1 MAPRPIPWL
10 LTQVPMAGRVVG
22 EWTWCAVSPSRLESL
37 LTEFSPV
44 RKSLLWSA
52 SLWGALAMVAPSSV
66 RAQAPAAANA
76 NTPQKIA
83 VLDTERVFLESEQ
96 FKKLRDE
103 LLELKKAKQQKLDQ
117 LQQQKA
123 ALMSDVREQQLDFDS
138 AEMVSKEEELI
149 KLETSAKTYAAVA
162 KQQVMRRELE
172 IQSEMFQ
179 MVQKAL
185 DKFAETNG
193 YSMVLNAH
201 KLDESV
207 ENPNELTR
215 TMLQTVTWHRNRE
228 DITDAVIQYLNQRYT
243 AGENVQPASGTG
255 GTKPKATQAEGT
267 RPATTKPTTGT
278 APKPAAGTAPRPANT
293 PAAGSGAPPA
303 RKPTK

>member
-1 MAPRPIPWL
+1 M
-10 LTQVPMAGRVVG
+10 
-22 EWTWCAVSPSRLESL
+22 
-37 LTEFSPV
+37 

-52 SLWGALAMVAPSSV
+52 SLCGALAMVAPSSLQ
-66 RAQAPAAANA
+66 AQAPAAANA
-76 NTPQKIA
+76 NTAPQKIA

-103 LLELKKAKQQKLDQ
+103 LVELKKSKQQKLDQ

-123 ALMSDVREQQLDFDS
+123 ALVSDVREQQLDFDS

-179 MVQKAL
+179 VVQKAL

-193 YSMVLNAH
+193 YAMVLNAH

-243 AGENVQPASGTG
+243 AGDNVQPASGTG
-255 GTKPKATQAEGT
+255 TTKPKATQAEGT
-267 RPATTKPTTGT
+267 RPAPAKPATGAAAKPATGT
-278 APKPAAGTAPRPANT
+278 APQIGRAHV
-293 PAAGSGAPPA
+293 
-303 RKPTK
+303 

>member
-1 MAPRPIPWL
+1 M
-10 LTQVPMAGRVVG
+10 
-22 EWTWCAVSPSRLESL
+22 
-37 LTEFSPV
+37 

-52 SLWGALAMVAPSSV
+52 SLWGALTLVASPSAQ
-66 RAQAPAAANA
+66 AQAPAAANA
-76 NTPQKIA
+76 NATPQKIA

-96 FKKLRDE
+96 FKKLREE
-103 LLELKKAKQQKLDQ
+103 LVELKKSKQQKLDQ

-123 ALMSDVREQQLDFDS
+123 ALVSDVREQQLEFDS

-172 IQSEMFQ
+172 IQAEMFQ

-201 KLDESV
+201 TLDESV

-228 DITDAVIQYLNQRYT
+228 DITDAVIQYLNQRYA
-243 AGENVQPASGTG
+243 AGDNVQPASATG
-255 GTKPKATQAEGT
+255 AAKPKATQAEGT
-267 RPATTKPTTGT
+267 RPA
-278 APKPAAGTAPRPANT
+278 AKPATGAAGKPATGTAPRPANA
-293 PAAGSGAPPA
+293 PAAGTGAAAP

>member
-1 MAPRPIPWL
+1 VAL
-10 LTQVPMAGRVVG
+10 AGGFVASLTHPLPLFLPNP
-22 EWTWCAVSPSRLESL
+22 EFL
-37 LTEFSPV
+37 LTESSPV
-44 RKSLLWSA
+44 RKFLFLSA
-52 SLWGALAMVAPSSV
+52 SLVGALAVVAPTSV

-76 NTPQKIA
+76 NANSAPQKIA

-96 FKKLRDE
+96 FKKLREE
-103 LLELKKAKQQKLDQ
+103 LLELKKSKQQKLEQ
-117 LQQQKA
+117 LQQQKQ
-123 ALMSDVREQQLDFDS
+123 ALVTDVRDQQLEFDS

-162 KQQVMRRELE
+162 KQQVARRELE
-172 IQSEMFQ
+172 IQAEMFQ
-179 MVQKAL
+179 VVQKAL
-185 DKFAETNG
+185 DRFAETNG

-243 AGENVQPASGTG
+243 SGDNVQPASGTG
-255 GTKPKATQAEGT
+255 TGKPKATQAEGT
-267 RPATTKPTTGT
+267 RPAAGKPAAGAT
-278 APKPAAGTAPRPANT
+278 AKPAAGTGSKPAANPA
-293 PAAGSGAPPA
+293 PAAGGTPA
-303 RKPTK
+303 RKTPR

>member
-1 MAPRPIPWL
+1 L
-10 LTQVPMAGRVVG
+10 V
-22 EWTWCAVSPSRLESL
+22 
-37 LTEFSPV
+37 
-44 RKSLLWSA
+44 
-52 SLWGALAMVAPSSV
+52 
-66 RAQAPAAANA
+66 
-76 NTPQKIA
+76 
-83 VLDTERVFLESEQ
+83 
-96 FKKLRDE
+96 
-103 LLELKKAKQQKLDQ
+103 
-117 LQQQKA
+117 
-123 ALMSDVREQQLDFDS
+123 SDVREQKLEFDS

-172 IQSEMFQ
+172 IQAEMFQ

-201 KLDESV
+201 TLDESV

-228 DITDAVIQYLNQRYT
+228 DITDAVIQYLNQRYA
-243 AGENVQPASGTG
+243 AGDNVQPASATG
-255 GTKPKATQAEGT
+255 AAKPKATQAEGT
-267 RPATTKPTTGT
+267 RPA
-278 APKPAAGTAPRPANT
+278 AKPATGAAGKPATGTAPRPANA
-293 PAAGSGAPPA
+293 PAAGTGAAAP

>member
-1 MAPRPIPWL
+1 M
-10 LTQVPMAGRVVG
+10 
-22 EWTWCAVSPSRLESL
+22 
-37 LTEFSPV
+37 

-52 SLWGALAMVAPSSV
+52 SLWGALAMVAPSSA

-76 NTPQKIA
+76 NAAPQKIA

-103 LLELKKAKQQKLDQ
+103 LVELKKSKQQKLDQ

-123 ALMSDVREQQLDFDS
+123 ALVSDVREQQLDFDS

-149 KLETSAKTYAAVA
+149 KIETSAKTYAAVA

-179 MVQKAL
+179 AVQKAL

-228 DITDAVIQYLNQRYT
+228 DITDAVIQYLNQRYA
-243 AGENVQPASGTG
+243 AGDNVQPASGTG
-255 GTKPKATQAEGT
+255 TAKPKATQAEGT
-267 RPATTKPTTGT
+267 RPATTKPATGAAAKPTTGT
-278 APKPAAGTAPRPANT
+278 APKAGNAPAAGTGT
-293 PAAGSGAPPA
+293 APP
-303 RKPTK
+303 RKPTR

>member
-1 MAPRPIPWL
+1 M
-10 LTQVPMAGRVVG
+10 
-22 EWTWCAVSPSRLESL
+22 
-37 LTEFSPV
+37 

-76 NTPQKIA
+76 NAAPQKIA

-103 LLELKKAKQQKLDQ
+103 LVELKKSKQQKLEQ

-123 ALMSDVREQQLDFDS
+123 ALVSDVREQQLDFDS

-162 KQQVMRRELE
+162 KQQVLRRELE

-179 MVQKAL
+179 VVQKAL

-255 GTKPKATQAEGT
+255 TAKPKATQAEGT
-267 RPATTKPTTGT
+267 RPAATKPATG
-278 APKPAAGTAPRPANT
+278 AAGKPAAGTAPRPANA
-293 PAAGSGAPPA
+293 PAAGTGAAAP

>member
-1 MAPRPIPWL
+1 MPPGRFPASAL
-10 LTQVPMAGRVVG
+10 CANGSADVPG
-22 EWTWCAVSPSRLESL
+22 TLCATCLESL
-37 LTEFSPV
+37 LAESSPV

-76 NTPQKIA
+76 NAAPQKIA

-103 LLELKKAKQQKLDQ
+103 LVELKKSKQQKLEQ

-123 ALMSDVREQQLDFDS
+123 ALVSDVREQQLDFDS

-162 KQQVMRRELE
+162 KQQVLRRELE

-179 MVQKAL
+179 VVQKAL

-255 GTKPKATQAEGT
+255 TAKPKATQAEGT
-267 RPATTKPTTGT
+267 RPAATKPATG
-278 APKPAAGTAPRPANT
+278 AAGKPAAGTAPRPANA
-293 PAAGSGAPPA
+293 PAAGTGAAAP